1 MNCSI
6 FQEGYVHSITRR
18 TSIFLGLLI
27 LSFTFLGTSIWA
39 QSSNGQI
46 AGNVTDVTGAAI
58 PNADITATN
67 QATGF
72 KSVTK
77 STSSGTYRF
86 PSLPIGSYTVN
97 AAAPGFQTSVSTGVA
112 VTVNGTAALDL
123 KMSAGAVTETVTV
136 DASGLRLQTESSD
149 ISGTV
154 SNRQVEDLP
163 LSLAQ
168 GVGGLRSPET
178 FVFLLPG
185 TTGPG
190 SATTAG
196 GGQGNNGVFLSRL
209 SGGQAYG
216 AEVLLD
222 GASIQRSENGSSFDE
237 TSPSIEA
244 LQEFKVT
251 TSTPSA
257 EFGRTTAGI
266 ESFSTKQG
274 TNNLHGTAFALIK
287 NRVFDANNWFND
299 GYAALNC
306 KGVAEINCAYKKP
319 QDSKFD
325 YGVVLGGPV
334 TIPHIYNG
342 RDRTFFLFAWE
353 QYRFFQGG
361 VITSTVPTAAE
372 RAGNFTDILGGP
384 IPGGSTSKS
393 GQTNVLVNP
402 CTGDAVLYNQ
412 IFDPTTTRMV
422 SPGVFCRTPY
432 ANNTIPS
439 TQFSPTAQ
447 KLIAGLPLPN
457 QAPLSTDNFGYLN
470 NYSYPGVT
478 PTYNTTYTIRIDQNL
493 GTRSKFFG
501 SYNTRQNFRLTGQP
515 DFPVPFNNSGYPQ
528 TFTTHYGRA
537 GWDYTLTPTLLNH
550 LNLGY
555 NRTNSANV
563 GSSYGSST
571 TASSLGIANDY
582 SKFYP
587 LIVFPSPDQPSTWGQ
602 QQNGV
607 NIDNGIRIA
616 DIVSWVKGRNSI
628 RFGVDY
634 RHQQYSTNLY
644 NTDTLNFYRDQTA
657 GISNSCCGSGSSIA
671 SFLLGEVGNGSQFV
685 DNVNPRWKSWYMAGF
700 FQDDI
705 KLTNNLTVNAGLR
718 YDVDLPRHE
727 ALNRTS
733 DFSLTAP
740 DAAAGGLPGAI
751 VFGTTCK
758 GCNTAWANTWYKDI
772 APRIGFAYVLP
783 GTNGKAVLRGGG
795 AVIYGPLQ
803 YNDFGGSMLLGY
815 NQSRGFAYGG
825 TATQGGAFTPAFR
838 LDSNSPA
845 DPQNSQIGFPSVSY
859 APNTDPT
866 QLTAQ
871 NGPGSFQAVGGDL
884 ILPRD
889 GRPSMT
895 NNWSLQLQDQL
906 AQDLI
911 FTLGYIG
918 QVAQNLRS
926 GFLTNINNISPA
938 YFGLGDLLSNSQYNI
953 PLGGTSTTP
962 LGSYKAPYSTFTGP
976 VGQSLRPFPQYDYIA
991 DDCCLEN
998 LGHSS
1003 YHAMVV
1009 SLERRFRNGLNL
1021 QASYTWSKTLTD
1033 ADSAIPFS
1041 YTTNNQREQAQD
1053 TVNLRNDKA
1062 VSVQNIPQNFTI
1074 SYLYQ
1079 LPLGKGRKW
1088 LNNNRAL
1095 DLLVGGWQVGAIQH
1109 YSSGQPID
1117 FGCASGI
1124 PYYQNC
1130 IEYTLG
1136 PASYN
1141 GTDFA
1146 SAAYK
1151 ANKNGP
1157 SFFNQQSWF
1166 KPAYRVP
1173 GTNGG
1178 SDPGVPLA
1186 QAAFIDQ
1193 NREGVGWPRPYS
1205 PNCGTATSPCS
1216 FAPFSLG
1223 NVTRVTEAITGPKYL
1238 AEDVS
1243 LLKNFTI
1250 KEGVVFQLKGE
1261 GFDIFNRHRMALPD
1275 LSPGDSGGNQ
1285 GFGIPTYTDYGPRN
1299 LQVSGRITF

>member
-1 MNCSI
+1 MSP
-6 FQEGYVHSITRR
+6 HR
-18 TSIFLGLLI
+18 THRAALLLLAIVSFLLAGSNAI
-27 LSFTFLGTSIWA
+27 A
-39 QSSNGQI
+39 QSVRGAI
-46 AGNVTDVTGAAI
+46 AGSVSDPTGALI

-67 QATGF
+67 QATGG
-72 KSVTK
+72 KSVTH
-77 STSSGTYRF
+77 STAAGVYRF
-86 PSLPIGSYTVN
+86 PDLPLGTYTVTVS
-97 AAAPGFQTSVSTGVA
+97 APGFQTKTSTGVLVQVNSTA
-112 VTVNGTAALDL
+112 SLNVTLA
-123 KMSAGAVTETVTV
+123 SGAVSEVVTV
-136 DASGLRLQTESSD
+136 DASGNLLQTESSD

-154 SNRQVEDLP
+154 SSKQIEDLP

-168 GVGGLRSPET
+168 GVGGLRSPES

-190 SATTAG
+190 SATTGGAG
-196 GGQGNNGVFLSRL
+196 QANNGVFLSRL
-209 SGGQAYG
+209 AGGQAYG

-266 ESFSTKQG
+266 ESFATKQG
-274 TNNLHGTAFALIK
+274 TNNYHGTVFALVK
-287 NRVFDANNWFND
+287 NRAFDANSWFNN

-306 KGVAEINCAYKKP
+306 KGVPEINCAYKKP

-334 TIPHIYNG
+334 YIPHLYNG
-342 RDRTFFLFAWE
+342 HDRSFFLFAWE

-372 RAGNFTDILGGP
+372 RAGNFNDILGGP
-384 IPGGSTSKS
+384 IPGGSSADGFS
-393 GQTNVLVNP
+393 NVLVNP
-402 CTGDAVLYNQ
+402 CTGHAVLYNQ
-412 IFDPTTTRMV
+412 IFDPTTTKQV

-432 ANNTIPS
+432 PNNTIPT

-457 QAPLSTDNFGYLN
+457 QPPRSTDVFGYLN
-470 NYSYPGVT
+470 NYSFPGVT

-493 GTRSKFFG
+493 GTRNKFFG

-515 DFPVPFNNSGYPQ
+515 SFPVPFNNNGYPQ

-537 GWDYTLTPTLLNH
+537 GWDFTFTPTLLNH

-571 TASSLGIANDY
+571 NATTLGIPNDY

-587 LIVFPSPDQPSTWGQ
+587 LIIFPSPDQPSTWGQ
-602 QQNGV
+602 QQNGI
-607 NIDNGIRIA
+607 NIDNGIRVS
-616 DIVSWVKGRNSI
+616 DIVSWIKGRHSI

-634 RHQQYSTNLY
+634 RHQQYSTNLL
-644 NTDTLNFYRDQTA
+644 NTDTFNFYRDQTA

-685 DNVNPRWKSWYMAGF
+685 GNVNPRWKSWYMAGF

-705 KLTNNLTVNAGLR
+705 KVTNNLTINVGLR
-718 YDVDLPRHE
+718 YSVDLPRHE

-733 DFSLTAP
+733 NFSLTAP
-740 DAAAGGLPGAI
+740 DAAAGGKPGAL
-751 VFGTTCK
+751 VFGTTCQ

-772 APRIGFAYVLP
+772 APRLGFAYVLP
-783 GTNGKAVLRGGG
+783 GTNGKAVIRGG
-795 AVIYGPLQ
+795 AATIYGPLQ
-803 YNDFGGSMLLGY
+803 YNDFGGGMLQGY
-815 NQSRGFAYGG
+815 NQSRSFAYGG

-838 LDSNSPA
+838 LDSTSPA
-845 DPQNSQIGFPSVSY
+845 DPQQSQIGFPGVSY

-895 NNWSLQLQDQL
+895 NNWSLQLQQQL

-911 FTLGYIG
+911 FTIGYIG

-926 GFLTNINNISPA
+926 GFLTNINNISQSQFA
-938 YFGLGDLLSNSQYNI
+938 LGDVLNNAQYRI
-953 PLGGTSTTP
+953 PLNGSITTP
-962 LGSYKAPYSTFTGP
+962 KGTYSAPYATFTGP
-976 VGQSLRPFPQYDYIA
+976 VGQSLRPFPQYDFIA

-1003 YHAMVV
+1003 YNAMVV
-1009 SLERRFRNGLNL
+1009 SLQRHFRNGLNL
-1021 QASYTWSKTLTD
+1021 QASYTWAKTLTD

-1041 YTTNNQREQAQD
+1041 YTSNNQREQAQD

-1062 VSVQNIPQNFTI
+1062 VSVQNIPQNFSL
-1074 SYLYQ
+1074 SYLYA
-1079 LPLGKGRKW
+1079 LPFGKGKRW
-1088 LNNNRAL
+1088 LNHNRAL
-1095 DLLVGGWQVGAIQH
+1095 DLLIGGWQVGAIQH
-1109 YSSGQPID
+1109 YTSGQPID

-1124 PYYQNC
+1124 PFYQNC

-1136 PASYN
+1136 PASYG

-1166 KPAYRVP
+1166 KPAYRVA
-1173 GTNGG
+1173 GTNGAN
-1178 SDPGVPLA
+1178 DPGVPLS
-1186 QAAFIDQ
+1186 QAAFVDQ
-1193 NREGVGWPRPYS
+1193 NREGAGWPRPFS
-1205 PNCGTATSPCS
+1205 PGCGTAASPCS

-1223 NVTRVTEAITGPKYL
+1223 NVTRVTEAITGPLYKS
-1238 AEDVS
+1238 EDVS
-1243 LLKNFTI
+1243 LKKDFTI
-1250 KEGVVFQLKGE
+1250 REGLTFELKGE
-1261 GFDIFNRHRMALPD
+1261 GFDILNRHRMGLPD

-1299 LQVSGRITF
+1299 LQVSGRISF